1 MTPQRAL
8 PLASDPTIILY
19 RESCTGPFLSMFA
32 GSSCTILDP
41 FRCLNRIMSKRK
53 LTRSCSVGGSP
64 SCYAPKSPS
73 TRIDQFYKTT
83 KAASPRSAK
92 APRKSTTV
100 AGSPDIRKYLSPS
113 ADRTAKK
120 SRLVPKRRV
129 NLTQVFE
136 HVVCHVEKRPLESS
150 DSDPPAKLCKI
161 EGDDELLVRE
171 EESTVVKSLIS
182 NRIDPPSP
190 SDPDLPP
197 PPCIKRRWKTV
208 NSRGQGV
215 KLFGSSPIDQLPRT
229 DNAIAIACRKLVF
242 GSPSSLEIRTI
253 S

>member
-1 MTPQRAL
+1 
-8 PLASDPTIILY
+8 
-19 RESCTGPFLSMFA
+19 MFA
-32 GSSCTILDP
+32 GSSCTILVDP
-41 FRCLNRIMSKRK
+41 FRCLSKIMSKRK

-64 SCYAPKSPS
+64 CYAPKSPS

-92 APRKSTTV
+92 APRKSTV
-100 AGSPDIRKYLSPS
+100 GSPDIRKYLSPS

-150 DSDPPAKLCKI
+150 DAEPPAKLSKT

-190 SDPDLPP
+190 SDPLEGAGA
-197 PPCIKRRWKTV
+197 KV
-208 NSRGQGV
+208 
-215 KLFGSSPIDQLPRT
+215 SSYSDRQVICLERT
-229 DNAIAIACRKLVF
+229 MLLLLRVE
-242 GSPSSLEIRTI
+242 S
-253 S
+253 